1 MNPFSERD
9 IDDARQNFLAQD
21 ALVKGSVAEQA
32 QIQSQLDSMVNGE
45 QSQIVSLRAQLT
57 EAKYNLE
64 QTVIRAPSNGYVTQ
78 VLIRQYIRSCL
89 AAASGDGLHP
99 RAKRQIV
106 AQFRQNSLLRLK
118 PGDDAEV
125 VFNAPPAGVSRQP
138 TSIYLSCR
146 AVLIRRRG
154 IAIINGR
161 ARHGRCAGNH

>member
-78 VLIRQYIRSCL
+78 VLIRLYIRSCL

-99 RAKRQIV
+99 RAKTANCRPISAKLAV
-106 AQFRQNSLLRLK
+106 
-118 PGDDAEV
+118 
-125 VFNAPPAGVSRQP
+125 
-138 TSIYLSCR
+138 TSET
-146 AVLIRRRG
+146 RR
-154 IAIINGR
+154 
-161 ARHGRCAGNH
+161 

>member
-1 MNPFSERD
+1 MAVNPFSERD

-78 VLIRQYIRSCL
+78 VLIRPVHTQL
-89 AAASGDGLHP
+89 P
-99 RAKRQIV
+99 
-106 AQFRQNSLLRLK
+106 
-118 PGDDAEV
+118 
-125 VFNAPPAGVSRQP
+125 
-138 TSIYLSCR
+138 CR
-146 AVLIRRRG
+146 YVR
-154 IAIINGR
+154 
-161 ARHGRCAGNH
+161 

>member
-78 VLIRQYIRSCL
+78 VLIRRYIRSCL
-89 AAASGDGLHP
+89 AATSGDGFHP

-125 VFNAPPAGVSRQP
+125 VFNALHGQVFHGKL
-138 TSIYLSCR
+138 TSILPVVPGGSYQAQGYC
-146 AVLIRRRG
+146 
-154 IAIINGR
+154 
-161 ARHGRCAGNH
+161 NH